1 MVRGKQARVNYP
13 IKKVLVEMDKKREI
27 DMNVDVHKFCVSA
40 VSCLVAGSGLNKV
53 VQTCNYHS
61 IPGIHIFDQK
71 NVVFLNGNRKLKS
84 NLNLKF
90 GIRFKQIF
98 RFLLAEK
105 LKIDENIHFLKVV
118 L

>member
-1 MVRGKQARVNYP
+1 
-13 IKKVLVEMDKKREI
+13 MDKKREI

-40 VSCLVAGSGLNKV
+40 VSCLVAGLGLNKV